1 MSAKGHKKNKGQG
14 HAPNHE
20 RWVISYADL
29 LTLLLATF
37 VVLYAS
43 SVRSKLKEEQVAQ
56 AFIKAFHG
64 SPSSVVVTKPSG
76 SQGVLQNNVSPI
88 PRNAVAPGSRMPQP
102 SPQSHKLEQ
111 QINKDMVNLRQL
123 SLRLQQM
130 FQPEISKQQIA
141 MNNTPLT
148 LSISLNDSVLFASG
162 QTTLKPEAQ
171 ILLTNIAGGLT
182 GLPDGYRI
190 VVRGYT
196 DDQPI
201 STPQFPSNWSL
212 SAERAVSVVQL
223 FLKAGLPGDI
233 LGAEGFGQYD
243 PIASNDTDQGRYL
256 NRRVVIVVQAP
267 SPVDAEREATSAY
280 ENSAKNLPAPAPL
293 PAASPAS
300 SPASPAPATATAAP
314 TLSPVAPSSSV
325 SSPASPSP
333 SGSAG
338 SKS

>member
-1 MSAKGHKKNKGQG
+1 MSKKGHKKQTDPG

-43 SVRSKLKEEQVAQ
+43 SVRNKLKEAQVAE
-56 AFIKAFHG
+56 AFVKAFHG
-64 SPSSVVVTKPSG
+64 SPSTVLVTQPTG
-76 SQGVLQNNVSPI
+76 SQGVLQNNVSPV
-88 PRNAVAPGSRMPQP
+88 PNHNVNAGSRIPQ
-102 SPQSHKLEQ
+102 QTQKIDR
-111 QINKDMVNLRQL
+111 QIGKDLQNMKEISTQL
-123 SLRLQQM
+123 QTM
-130 FQPEISKQQIA
+130 FQPEIDKNQIA

-162 QTTLKPEAQ
+162 QTNLKPEAQ
-171 ILLTNIAGGLT
+171 ILLAKIAKGLMK
-182 GLPDGYRI
+182 LPAGYQI

-223 FLKAGLPGDI
+223 FLQSGIQGDA
-233 LGAEGFGQYD
+233 LSAEGFGKYN
-243 PIASNDTDQGRYL
+243 PIASNATAEGRYQ
-256 NRRVVIVVQAP
+256 NRRVVILVQAP
-267 SPVDAEREATSAY
+267 SPDSHSQN
-280 ENSAKNLPAPAPL
+280 NSL
-293 PAASPAS
+293 S
-300 SPASPAPATATAAP
+300 SKKS
-314 TLSPVAPSSSV
+314 
-325 SSPASPSP
+325 
-333 SGSAG
+333 SGSINMPAITGISG

>member
-1 MSAKGHKKNKGQG
+1 MSKKGRKKQNDPG

-43 SVRSKLKEEQVAQ
+43 SVRDKLKEDQVAE
-56 AFIKAFHG
+56 AFVKAFHG
-64 SPSSVVVTKPSG
+64 SPSTVIVTKPTG
-76 SQGVLQNNVSPI
+76 SQGVLQHNVSPI
-88 PRNAVAPGSRMPQP
+88 PNHDVAAGSKVSQ
-102 SPQSHKLEQ
+102 QNQKIDQ
-111 QINKDMVNLRQL
+111 QISKDLDNIKEISTQL
-123 SLRLQQM
+123 QTM
-130 FQPEISKQQIA
+130 FQPEIDKNQIA

-162 QTTLKPEAQ
+162 QTDLKPEAQ
-171 ILLTNIAGGLT
+171 ILLAKIANGLMK
-182 GLPDGYRI
+182 LPAGYQI

-223 FLKAGLPGDI
+223 FLKSGIQGNA
-233 LGAEGFGQYD
+233 LGAEGFGKYD
-243 PIASNDTDQGRYL
+243 PIASNATADGRYQ
-256 NRRVVIVVQAP
+256 NRRVVILVQAP
-267 SPVDAEREATSAY
+267 SPDGRSQSNSLSTSDFSG
-280 ENSAKNLPAPAPL
+280 NSSSQNSLNVKN
-293 PAASPAS
+293 SS
-300 SPASPAPATATAAP
+300 SPINP
-314 TLSPVAPSSSV
+314 PVVTGIS
-325 SSPASPSP
+325 
-333 SGSAG
+333 G